1 MKTKIWGRMRVPG
14 ALLLTAAL
22 AACGQVPLHFLQP
35 QRSGLQALTQQIG
48 HDAGTLRFDFEF
60 DDKADA
66 VEGEVGSGYIV
77 VSREGKELQALPH
90 AFELPRE
97 RLDRQAWLDFKDFNG
112 DGLLD
117 FKVTRLFAMDG
128 KLSVDSL
135 YQFDAKTGNFA
146 QVDVVSNAGE
156 IAATEPGCE
165 TLPAVSVRVTCRDEP
180 STTGVGS
187 CTLKLP
193 SG

>member
-1 MKTKIWGRMRVPG
+1 MKTKILGRMRVPG

-48 HDAGTLRFDFEF
+48 LDAGTLRFDFEF

-77 VSREGKELQALPH
+77 VSRDGKELQALPH

-97 RLDRQAWLDFKDFNG
+97 RLDPAC
-112 DGLLD
+112 
-117 FKVTRLFAMDG
+117 TRLTALGMELGARESFWKG
-128 KLSVDSL
+128 
-135 YQFDAKTGNFA
+135 
-146 QVDVVSNAGE
+146 
-156 IAATEPGCE
+156 AAANQYVPRLHSHDRYG
-165 TLPAVSVRVTCRDEP
+165 RRRDEIEYL
-180 STTGVGS
+180 GFIV
-187 CTLKLP
+187 
-193 SG
+193 